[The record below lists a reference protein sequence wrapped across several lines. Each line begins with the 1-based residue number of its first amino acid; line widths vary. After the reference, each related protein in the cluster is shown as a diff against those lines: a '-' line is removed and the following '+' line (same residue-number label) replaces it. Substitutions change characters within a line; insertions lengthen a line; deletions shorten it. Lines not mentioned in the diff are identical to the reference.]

1 MSAKRPEPV
10 RTLGQPDG
18 QLLGELYGVP
28 APATP
33 PPAEPPPPPEDDGG
47 QADVVTELAAT
58 PKRKLP
64 KYHSG
69 TKSQPYPRRDGKQMV
84 KTALN
89 FTEGFAADFDLFA
102 AQHLRL
108 SSKSAWAE
116 RVLAREMARTRK
128 RADKP

>member
-1 MSAKRPEPV
+1 MN
-10 RTLGQPDG
+10 
-18 QLLGELYGVP
+18 ELYGVP
-28 APATP
+28 TPIVQPP
-33 PPAEPPPPPEDDGG
+33 PPAPPAPPPEDLGG
-47 QADVVTELAAT
+47 DDVATELAAE

-69 TKSQPYPRRDGKQMV
+69 TKKQPYPRRDGKQMV

-116 RVLAREMARTRK
+116 RVLAREIARTRK
-128 RADKP
+128 RAKEQP